1 MDEEEEKKKEEE
13 KKNTVD
19 ELVSELSQER
29 DRYKALYEKEREAHA
44 KTLRNKLLG
53 GKDDGDDG
61 DDDDGDGDEE
71 ENAVK
76 RLKEKYKKRSK

>member
-1 MDEEEEKKKEEE
+1 MDEEEEKKKEEKKKEE
-13 KKNTVD
+13 KENTVD

-53 GKDDGDDG
+53 GKDDDGDEG
-61 DDDDGDGDEE
+61 DDDDDEE
-71 ENAVK
+71 KAVK
-76 RLKEKYKKRSK
+76 RLKEKYRK